1 MKTATIDGSING
13 NQGIVNVN
21 QSTGNMN
28 NQGNVVS
35 LAAITSGAFIN
46 TNAP

>member
-1 MKTATIDGSING
+1 VKRGLIDNSING
-13 NQGIVNVN
+13 NTGIVNVN

-35 LAAITSGAFIN
+35 LAASLSGAVL
-46 TNAP
+46 AP